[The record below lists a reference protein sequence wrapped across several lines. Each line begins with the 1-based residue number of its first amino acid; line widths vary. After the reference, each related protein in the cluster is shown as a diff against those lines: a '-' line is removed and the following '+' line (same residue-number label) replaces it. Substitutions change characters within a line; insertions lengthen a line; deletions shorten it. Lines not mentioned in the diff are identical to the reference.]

1 MHLFYI
7 FVVKFVMIQD
17 SITDTSKEKLSL
29 ATEKEEL
36 LNAVNPENVK
46 DNISNKVHDISDLIE
61 DSLARILD
69 AIPAIV
75 GAIIGLIIG
84 LFIIRTILRIVRKR
98 FEKRNVDLSLR
109 DFIISIIKF
118 ALYTLLILTIA
129 GNLGFKTTAILG
141 ALSGLV
147 LAAGLALQ
155 GSLSNF
161 AGGVLILLF
170 RPFEVGDY
178 IENNSGTDGTVE
190 KIDLLYTTL
199 VTSNG
204 IKVFSP
210 NGTLANSV
218 IRNFSKISKRRV
230 EFALTVSYA
239 DNIQLVQQRIVEQL
253 KIDSRV
259 LNDPKPE
266 IVVKELAANGV
277 ILTVRAWATK
287 ADYGALANNLQD
299 DIKQV
304 IYEGGFTNPFVATPI
319 RIINESRDDN

>member
-1 MHLFYI
+1 ML
-7 FVVKFVMIQD
+7 KD
-17 SITDTSKEKLSL
+17 SLNIVNDTLSL
-29 ATEKEEL
+29 AAEKEEI
-36 LNAVNPENVK
+36 LNAAKPENVK
-46 DNISNKVHDISDLIE
+46 EGIIERMESFSDMVEKTIV
-61 DSLARILD
+61 RFLD

-75 GAIIGLIIG
+75 AATIGLIVG
-84 LFIIRTILRIVRKR
+84 LFIIRFLLKIIHKR

-109 DFIISIIKF
+109 DFLMSIIKF
-118 ALYTLLILTIA
+118 ILYALLLLTIA

-178 IENNSGTDGTVE
+178 IENSAGTEGTVE

-199 VTSNG
+199 NASNG

-218 IRNFSKISKRRV
+218 IRNFSKISKRRI
-230 EFALTVSYA
+230 EFFLTVSYA
-239 DNIQLVQQRIVEQL
+239 DNIQSIQ
-253 KIDSRV
+253 
-259 LNDPKPE
+259 
-266 IVVKELAANGV
+266 
-277 ILTVRAWATK
+277 
-287 ADYGALANNLQD
+287 
-299 DIKQV
+299 QV
-304 IYEGGFTNPFVATPI
+304 IE
-319 RIINESRDDN
+319 DK